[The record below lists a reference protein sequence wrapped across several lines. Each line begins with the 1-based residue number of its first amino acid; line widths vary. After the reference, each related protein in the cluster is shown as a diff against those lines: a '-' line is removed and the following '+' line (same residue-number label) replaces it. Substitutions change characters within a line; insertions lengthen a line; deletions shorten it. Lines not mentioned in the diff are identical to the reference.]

1 MDILEKIEMFLG
13 EEISGTPAPSGDSG
27 GSNSVGTTT
36 SKVAKYEKRSN
47 IINRKKKKSDDEDS
61 EQEARGKEK
70 IVKSGMAA
78 INGLGAKTG
87 TTAST
92 GSKRGA

>member
-13 EEISGTPAPSGDSG
+13 EEISGTPAPNAG
-27 GSNSVGTTT
+27 GTGTTT
-36 SKVAKYEKRSN
+36 PNIAKVERRSN

-61 EQEARGKEK
+61 EEEARGKEK

-78 INGLGAKTG
+78 INGLGSKSG
-87 TTAST
+87 TTASN